1 MSEQCLINSPQRDS
15 YRIDYDSRN
24 VPLGRGLVEEV
35 GKTAKE
41 REYGNG
47 VVPKMRNQFT
57 FSDSAYRSRKS
68 VGKRSR
74 ICPLEM

>member
-41 REYGNG
+41 R
-47 VVPKMRNQFT
+47 
-57 FSDSAYRSRKS
+57 
-68 VGKRSR
+68 
-74 ICPLEM
+74 